1 MALTPGNAV
10 FIDTNILVYASFP
23 GTPFHDAARSRLSEL
38 ESDGMLFW
46 TSRQVL
52 REYLAS
58 TTRPG
63 AVIPTPALA
72 ELSQAIRQF
81 EAEFEIADEDA
92 AVTAL
97 LLDLLESRT
106 IQGKQIHDA
115 NIVATMRRYR
125 IPWLL
130 THNTA
135 DFTRYVPDIHL
146 LPLIS

>member
-1 MALTPGNAV
+1 MLLTPGSAV
-10 FIDTNILVYASFP
+10 FLDTNILIYASFP
-23 GTPFHDAARSRLSEL
+23 GTPFHGAARSRLSEL
-38 ESDGMLFW
+38 ESDGVLFW

-63 AVIPTPALA
+63 TILPSPTLGALSHAV
-72 ELSQAIRQF
+72 RQF

-97 LLDLLESRT
+97 LLDVLKSRSV
-106 IQGKQIHDA
+106 QGKQIHDA
-115 NIVATMRRYR
+115 NIVATMRRYG

-130 THNTA
+130 THTA
-135 DFTRYVPDIHL
+135 DFTRYAPDVDL
-146 LPLIS
+146 LPLFS